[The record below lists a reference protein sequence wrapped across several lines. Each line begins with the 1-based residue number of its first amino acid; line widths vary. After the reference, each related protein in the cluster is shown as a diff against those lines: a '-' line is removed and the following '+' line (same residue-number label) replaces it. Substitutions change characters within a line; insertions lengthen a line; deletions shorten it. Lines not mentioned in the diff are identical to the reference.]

1 MDSSPSI
8 SSGSSNALQRG
19 KACTH
24 CRRRKMR
31 CDGVRPVC
39 NQCANANKHD
49 ECAYTD
55 VSTRSRTQILEEN
68 IALLQA
74 RIQELENPGSTSS
87 GSPQSSLSGPERI
100 DELPA
105 NISRQL
111 LDAFF
116 DHSSQLGWFLNT
128 ARFRHALSL
137 PEGHTGRPI
146 SALAN
151 TVYLFGAANMRRIT
165 GIDAPIDTGLYL
177 SRALSDLGHAL
188 DVLPSHRAVQVIQT
202 RVLLAL
208 YHFIIGKF
216 AEGRHHSDAAA
227 SLVLSSGLHK
237 IRSTQPSQNVL
248 SFVEIIA
255 LTLPAPLDQI
265 EEGERIN
272 AMWTAFTICRC
283 WGVAFGAPTLL
294 SDSEAL
300 GTQIDTPW
308 PLDMETYERGPIF
321 PHFRT
326 NSTLRN
332 FLAGT
337 NDNWPWENHSLLAQM
352 AGAAALFDRATY
364 LASRWHPDT
373 PNIEAFYADFTSV
386 DSRIDEFQ
394 SQLYSLQNLAD
405 VDSDIVRTMHV
416 IHCLTSAAS
425 IQLHSAL
432 EQVNVESRNKCLMAA
447 EAIVQAN
454 NSVRAHEF
462 LIINPVLGVLWG
474 AACQVFIR
482 ELVFMR
488 ANPAGDMTPRP
499 EREAEVRAA
508 VMQLQAVMAV
518 FAPACAFTNVQLQRV
533 QRELQGL

>member
-1 MDSSPSI
+1 MHP
-8 SSGSSNALQRG
+8 LQTT
-19 KACTH
+19 K
-24 CRRRKMR
+24 
-31 CDGVRPVC
+31 DG
-39 NQCANANKHD
+39 
-49 ECAYTD
+49 
-55 VSTRSRTQILEEN
+55 
-68 IALLQA
+68 
-74 RIQELENPGSTSS
+74 TSS
-87 GSPQSSLSGPERI
+87 GSPRSSLSGPERI
-100 DELPA
+100 GELPA

-137 PEGHTGRPI
+137 PEGNGGRPV

-151 TVYLFGAANMRRIT
+151 TVYLVGAANMHRIT
-165 GIDAPIDTGLYL
+165 GIVPPIDTDLYL

-188 DVLPSHRAVQVIQT
+188 EGLPSHRAVEVIQT

-208 YHFIIGKF
+208 YHFIVGKF
-216 AEGRHHSDAAA
+216 AAGQHHSDAAA

-237 IRSTQPSQNVL
+237 IRSTQPSKNTS

-272 AMWTAFTICRC
+272 AMWTVFTICRC
-283 WGVAFGAPTLL
+283 WGIVFGAPTLL
-294 SDSEAL
+294 SDTEAL

-308 PLDMETYERGPIF
+308 PLDMETYERGPVF
-321 PHFRT
+321 LHFRT
-326 NSTLRN
+326 SSTLRN

-337 NDNWPWENHSLLAQM
+337 NANWPWENHSLLAQI
-352 AGAAALFDRATY
+352 AGASALFDRATY
-364 LASRWHPDT
+364 LASCWHPDT
-373 PNIEAFYADFTSV
+373 SNMDAFYEDFTSV
-386 DSRIDEFQ
+386 DNRIDEFQ

-405 VDSDIVRTMHV
+405 VDSDVVRTMHV
-416 IHCLTSAAS
+416 IHCLASAAS

-432 EQVNVESRNKCLMAA
+432 AQINVDSRNKRLVAA
-447 EAIVQAN
+447 QAIVQAN
-454 NSVRAHEF
+454 ISVRSHEF
-462 LIINPVLGVLWG
+462 LIINPVLGVIWG

-488 ANPAGDMTPRP
+488 ANPAGDTPP
-499 EREAEVRAA
+499 LPDREAEVRTA
-508 VMQLQAVMAV
+508 VDQLLTVMAV
-518 FAPACAFTNVQLQRV
+518 FAPVCAFTNVQLQKV